1 MTGAQALVP
10 IRLVH
15 RHRSMQ
21 VIVVNVDLEYIP
33 ISPAQVAGLFV
44 GEDFISL
51 KSGLLQGES
60 LPSPPT
66 C

>member
-1 MTGAQALVP
+1 
-10 IRLVH
+10 
-15 RHRSMQ
+15 MQ

-44 GEDFISL
+44 GENFISL